1 MEAQYEVYVTDGGEQ
16 LLIDPTT
23 FVLEVN
29 ELPNLAYMS
38 HNLETN
44 FSTYFNKN

>member
-23 FVLEVN
+23 FVLEVKIVK
-29 ELPNLAYMS
+29 E
-38 HNLETN
+38 
-44 FSTYFNKN
+44 